1 MSISITL
8 MTTVMNSLS
17 VKVNINLLSED
28 SELYWQ
34 VRINGIISS
43 I

>member
-1 MSISITL
+1 MNISITL

-34 VRINGIISS
+34 VRINGIILS